1 MPSLAQSSLAQSSF
15 AQPSAALFP
24 SVFVSHGAPTL
35 ILETSAGRDFLAG
48 LGRRL
53 GRPSAI
59 LAVSA
64 HWTTRDAAVSGAEAP
79 ETIHDFQGFPDAL
92 YRMPYPAPGAPAL
105 AERVAELTGAAIDPA
120 QGLDHGAWVPL
131 MLMYPEANIP
141 VAQLSV
147 MPRRSAADHIALG
160 RRLESLRRD
169 GVLILASGGAV
180 HNLREFRFGGTST
193 AAWATG
199 FAGWLDRTLEA
210 GDSQAL
216 GDWLTAS
223 PDSRHAHPSDEHF
236 LPLPVAFG
244 AAGPKPRTERLHAG
258 FEHGSLGMH
267 AYAFTSGDIS

>member
-1 MPSLAQSSLAQSSF
+1 MPSSTTQ
-15 AQPSAALFP
+15 FP

-35 ILETSAGRDFLAG
+35 VLETSAGRDFLAG

-64 HWTTRDAAVSGAEAP
+64 HWTTRGPAVSGAAAP
-79 ETIHDFQGFPDAL
+79 ETIHDFYGFPDAL
-92 YRMPYPAPGAPAL
+92 YRMRYAAPGAPAL
-105 AERVAELTGAAIDPA
+105 AQRVAALTGAAIDPS

-131 MLMYPEANIP
+131 MLMYPEADIP

-147 MPRRSAADHIALG
+147 MPHRSAADHIALG
-160 RRLESLRRD
+160 RQLESLRRD

-180 HNLREFRFGGTST
+180 HNLREFRFGGTG
-193 AAWATG
+193 AAPWATS
-199 FAGWLDRTLEA
+199 FADWLDATLAA
-210 GDSQAL
+210 GDTESL

-223 PDSRHAHPSDEHF
+223 PDARRAHPSDEHF
-236 LPLPVAFG
+236 LPLPVALG
-244 AAGPKPRTERLHAG
+244 AAGPAPKAERLHAG

-267 AYAFTSGDIS
+267 AYSFTGGDAT

>member
-1 MPSLAQSSLAQSSF
+1 MSDTAP
-15 AQPSAALFP
+15 FP

-35 ILETSAGRDFLAG
+35 ILEKSAGRDFLAG

-64 HWTTRDAAVSGAEAP
+64 HWTTRVPAVSGATAP
-79 ETIHDFQGFPDAL
+79 ETIHDFHGFPDAL
-92 YRMPYPAPGAPAL
+92 YRMRYAAPGAPAL
-105 AERVAELTGAAIDPA
+105 AGRVAEMTGAVVDPS

-131 MLMYPEANIP
+131 MLMYPEADIP

-147 MPRRSAADHIALG
+147 MPYRSAADHIALG
-160 RRLESLRRD
+160 RLLEPLRRE

-180 HNLREFRFGGTST
+180 HNLREFRFGGNGT
-193 AAWATG
+193 APWATG

-210 GDSQAL
+210 GDAQAV
-216 GDWLTAS
+216 GNWLDAS
-223 PDSRHAHPSDEHF
+223 PDARRAHPTDEHF
-236 LPLPVAFG
+236 LPLPVALG
-244 AAGPKPRTERLHAG
+244 AAGPRPKTERLHAG

-267 AYAFTSGDIS
+267 AYAFTAAQADVGTDAEVTAA